1 MKITQELKKR
11 VIELDRRYRSS
22 WDVRAIAHTIG
33 GISHQTVAAILKEI
47 RGPRPR
53 RSEMP
58 HIKRTRFFFRDAMWS
73 SDFVHLPDGRL
84 LLKTQDEASRYRLG
98 WNPSPTETAEAVVAH
113 AESIVQRM
121 GRVPLIW
128 KYDHGSG
135 FTSDLFGD
143 FLESKKIIPYPTHP
157 RSPWTNGRVERDHQE
172 ILNWLLA
179 VEGLGLTLE
188 QWDREI
194 DEGMLTLNFIKPRA
208 VLEFKVSA
216 NVYFNM
222 RGLDDWSETDRL
234 HFCMNVEDLKTQ
246 ITMRNKESIHRK
258 AVRIALQ
265 EWKLY
270 EEWEIK
276 PKEAGS
282 VNRSEIK
289 NVAFGT

>member
-1 MKITQELKKR
+1 MKITQEIKAK
-11 VIELDRRYRSS
+11 VIDLDRRYRSS
-22 WDVRAIAHTIG
+22 WDARAIAHTIG
-33 GISHQTVAAILKEI
+33 GISHQTAAAILKEA
-47 RGPRPR
+47 RGPRPKKT
-53 RSEMP
+53 EVP
-58 HIKRTRFFFRDAMWS
+58 HVRRTRFLFRDIMWS
-73 SDFVHLPDGRL
+73 SDFVRLPDGRL

-98 WNPSPTETAEAVVAH
+98 WNPSPSESAEAVRRH
-113 AESIVQRM
+113 AEDIVHRM

-135 FTSDLFGD
+135 FVSDLFQE
-143 FLESKKIIPYPTHP
+143 FLEEKKIIPYPTQP
-157 RSPWTNGRVERDHQE
+157 RAPWTNGRVERDHQE

-179 VEGLGLTLE
+179 VEELGLTLD

-194 DEGMLTLNFIKPRA
+194 DEGMMTLNFIKPRA
-208 VLEFKVSA
+208 VLEFKTSTET
-216 NVYFNM
+216 YFNM
-222 RGLDDWSETDRL
+222 PGLDNWSETDRL

-246 ITMRNKESIHRK
+246 IALINKESVHRK
-258 AVRIALQ
+258 AVRTALQ

-289 NVAFGT
+289 NVAN